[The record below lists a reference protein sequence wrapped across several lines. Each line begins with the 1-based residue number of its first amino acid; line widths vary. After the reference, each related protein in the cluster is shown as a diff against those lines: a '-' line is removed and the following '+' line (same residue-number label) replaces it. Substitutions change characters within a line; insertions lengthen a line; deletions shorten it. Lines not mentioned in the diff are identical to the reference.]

1 MWFALFL
8 IPENLFTQGCESG
21 HALVLI
27 VHIITLEFRCPALT
41 SLKLLQWASFI
52 SLECLFVM
60 CLAFYF
66 GLLVCW
72 TAFAFILAFF
82 PKVICHICMGV
93 VTLIIDCPVSIGY
106 FSFQH

>member
-1 MWFALFL
+1 MHGFTPGVFSMWFALFL
-8 IPENLFTQGCESG
+8 TPENLFTQGCQSG

-52 SLECLFVM
+52 SLECLFVI

-72 TAFAFILAFF
+72 TAFAFILACR
-82 PKVICHICMGV
+82 VYGG
-93 VTLIIDCPVSIGY
+93 GY
-106 FSFQH
+106 SAY